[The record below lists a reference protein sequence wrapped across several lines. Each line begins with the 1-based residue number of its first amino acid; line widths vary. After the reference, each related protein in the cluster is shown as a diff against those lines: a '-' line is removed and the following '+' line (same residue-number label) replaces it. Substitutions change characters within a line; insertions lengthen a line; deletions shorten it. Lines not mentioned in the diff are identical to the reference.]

1 MSNLDG
7 FVKQF
12 LTESYENLDKL
23 DRTLIELEKDPRA
36 PDKLASI
43 FRTVHSIKGTTSF
56 FGFSKL
62 GALAHSGENL
72 LSRLRDGVLVLTSE
86 ITTGLLAMVDAVR
99 EMLLNIEKTGVE
111 GEEEYTPLIERLT
124 SLYQDSTAASQGAD
138 SDAGPPDRAKPPPS
152 VPAGKRK
159 LKNGDPAQRI
169 GELLVETN
177 LVQKVAVAAALAEQN
192 NGDPRRVGEIL
203 LAHGAVSSQ
212 DIADALT
219 MQGASQPSAFASN
232 IRIDVEQLD
241 KLMDLVGELVLAR
254 NQILQFSLVQQDSGF
269 LSATQR
275 LNLITTGLQE
285 GIMKARLQP
294 IDNIWSKFPRVV
306 RDLATHFGK
315 RVRLEMEGSQ
325 TELDRTIIEAIRD
338 PLTHLVRNCVD
349 HGIEAPEKRVAVGKS
364 PEGRLFLRAF
374 HEGGQVNIEI
384 SDDGA
389 GIDPN
394 HLKRKAV
401 ELGLVT
407 SEQVG
412 RMDERATMN
421 LIFLPGFSTAEKVT
435 DVSGRGVGMD
445 VVKTNIEKIGGMVDV
460 ESKSGE
466 GTTLKIR
473 IPLTLAIIPALIVTS
488 GGQRYA
494 IPQTSV
500 LELVR
505 VAAEKANRGI
515 EMIHGSP
522 VYRLRENL
530 LPLVYLNHE
539 LGIRTS
545 GCGEMG
551 TQGQDKASANIVV
564 LRADDRKFGLVVDD
578 VNDTGEIVVKPLA
591 KGLKGISTFAGATI
605 MGDGRVAL
613 ILDVVG
619 LARSARVLSQASNA
633 QQLKAPS
640 PARQAAG
647 DRQSLLLFTTSPED
661 LMAIPLSLV
670 TRLEEFPFAL
680 LESTG
685 GQQVVQYQGEI
696 LPLIDLY
703 SLLPGKDAGSPV
715 NPKSKKESSGTTQV
729 VVYSKNE
736 RRVGLKVERILDIV
750 EERLSI
756 QHPPNRKGSLGS
768 AVIQGRVVEILDLDE
783 ILNMETFARMPG
795 GWAHVGG
802 KNEAKELVI

>member
-1 MSNLDG
+1 
-7 FVKQF
+7 
-12 LTESYENLDKL
+12 
-23 DRTLIELEKDPRA
+23 
-36 PDKLASI
+36 
-43 FRTVHSIKGTTSF
+43 
-56 FGFSKL
+56 
-62 GALAHSGENL
+62 
-72 LSRLRDGVLVLTSE
+72 
-86 ITTGLLAMVDAVR
+86 
-99 EMLLNIEKTGVE
+99 
-111 GEEEYTPLIERLT
+111 
-124 SLYQDSTAASQGAD
+124 
-138 SDAGPPDRAKPPPS
+138 
-152 VPAGKRK
+152 
-159 LKNGDPAQRI
+159 
-169 GELLVETN
+169 
-177 LVQKVAVAAALAEQN
+177 
-192 NGDPRRVGEIL
+192 
-203 LAHGAVSSQ
+203 
-212 DIADALT
+212 
-219 MQGASQPSAFASN
+219 
-232 IRIDVEQLD
+232 
-241 KLMDLVGELVLAR
+241 
-254 NQILQFSLVQQDSGF
+254 
-269 LSATQR
+269 
-275 LNLITTGLQE
+275 
-285 GIMKARLQP
+285 
-294 IDNIWSKFPRVV
+294 
-306 RDLATHFGK
+306 
-315 RVRLEMEGSQ
+315 
-325 TELDRTIIEAIRD
+325 
-338 PLTHLVRNCVD
+338 
-349 HGIEAPEKRVAVGKS
+349 
-364 PEGRLFLRAF
+364 
-374 HEGGQVNIEI
+374 
-384 SDDGA
+384 
-389 GIDPN
+389 
-394 HLKRKAV
+394 
-401 ELGLVT
+401 
-407 SEQVG
+407 
-412 RMDERATMN
+412 MDERATMN

-703 SLLPGKDAGSPV
+703 TLLPGKDAGLPV

-795 GWAHVGG
+795 EWAHAGG